1 MLRTPTDKFVG
12 GTQPDANMVVQN
24 RNADRMLRSEKT
36 VLCIEAHP
44 DDAEFLCAGTLA
56 LLRERGWQVHI
67 ASVTPGDC
75 GTVQYSREEISRIRK
90 GEAAKAAAILDGG
103 YHCLEADDAFIM
115 YDRPTLIK
123 AIALVRDGSANHR
136 ADPESLGLHGRSR
149 DSQPARPDA
158 CFCCGVVNVET
169 PGAEPFEPIPHLYYT
184 DAVEGKDK
192 FGDEIKPRM
201 VVDITSVMPAKKTML
216 CCHESQRDWLL
227 KHHGMDEY
235 VTMMQKLGSE
245 RGSLVSAPFAE
256 GFRQHLG
263 HAFPQDNIL
272 KKELGGLV
280 QTL

>member
-1 MLRTPTDKFVG
+1 
-12 GTQPDANMVVQN
+12 
-24 RNADRMLRSEKT
+24 MLRSEKN

-90 GEAAKAAAILDGG
+90 GEAARAAAILDGQ
-103 YHCLEADDAFIM
+103 YHCLESDDAFIL
-115 YDRPTLIK
+115 YDRPTLLK
-123 AIALVRDGSANHR
+123 AIAVVRKVRPTIVLTLSPSDYMVDHETA
-136 ADPESLGLHGRSR
+136 SR
-149 DSQPARPDA
+149 LAQTA
-158 CFCCGVVNVET
+158 CFCCGVVNIAT

-192 FGDEIKPRM
+192 FGEAIRPSM
-201 VVDITSVMPAKKTML
+201 VVDITGAMATKEKML

-235 VTMMQKLGSE
+235 VAMMQRLGAE
-245 RGSLVSAPFAE
+245 RGKMVSVLFAE

-272 KKELGGLV
+272 RKELGTLV
-280 QTL
+280 HTF